1 LNQLRNYIA
10 TLFLSAVFTNAYPQC
25 NNSSLLC
32 DKKYNEIA
40 FLTTHNAFNS
50 AQDNFKFPNQN
61 YGITRQLVDGV
72 RALMIDVYDVD
83 GVPTVYHG
91 KSFLGKQPLSKYLTE
106 IYDFLIHNPNEVVT
120 IIFECYVSAN
130 QIQTDLDKAGLLS
143 MAYTKNDSNEW
154 PTLQAM
160 IDSGKRLMVFT
171 DKKDASASQ
180 KWYHYI
186 WKYAVETSFEVTD
199 SDDFT
204 TDFNRGSATNDLF
217 ILNHFV
223 VNATIGTGVRAK
235 AATVNSKTFLTNRFE
250 KCMSEKTKFPNFV
263 TVDFYDL
270 GNCLSAVNQLNG
282 VQDSVPETV
291 DLNAKP
297 LLYPNPISYKS
308 TVEMPKAARP
318 PFDFAIQTLNGQYIT
333 SFKREWESTFTI
345 EKETLPKG
353 IYLLHI
359 IDVNCRVFALKIVV
373 L

>member
-1 LNQLRNYIA
+1 MNQLRNYIA
-10 TLFLSAVFTNAYPQC
+10 TLFLFAVITNAYPQW

-61 YGITRQLVDGV
+61 YSITRQLVDGV

-83 GVPTVYHG
+83 GIPTVYHG
-91 KSFLGKQPLSKYLTE
+91 KSFLGKQPLSKNLNE

-120 IIFECYVSAN
+120 IIFECNVSAN
-130 QIQTDLDKAGLLS
+130 QIHSELDKSDLLT
-143 MAYTKNDSNEW
+143 MAYTKNDSDEW

-171 DKKDASASQ
+171 DKKDASSSQ

-186 WKYAVETSFEVTD
+186 WKYAVETSFEVTNTD
-199 SDDFT
+199 NFT
-204 TDFNRGSATNDLF
+204 TDFNRGNATNDLF

-223 VNATIGTGVRAK
+223 VNATIGTGIRTK
-235 AATVNSKTFLTNRFE
+235 AEIVNSKTFLTNRFE
-250 KCMSEKTKFPNFV
+250 KCMSEKAKSPNFV

-270 GNCLSAVNQLNG
+270 GNCMSAVNQLNG
-282 VQDSVPETV
+282 IQDSVPETV

-297 LLYPNPISYKS
+297 LLYPNPVSSKS

-333 SFKREWESTFTI
+333 SFKREWETTFSI
-345 EKETLPKG
+345 EKKSIQKG
-353 IYLLHI
+353 IYLLNI
-359 IDVNCRVFALKIVV
+359 IDVNCRGFALKIVV